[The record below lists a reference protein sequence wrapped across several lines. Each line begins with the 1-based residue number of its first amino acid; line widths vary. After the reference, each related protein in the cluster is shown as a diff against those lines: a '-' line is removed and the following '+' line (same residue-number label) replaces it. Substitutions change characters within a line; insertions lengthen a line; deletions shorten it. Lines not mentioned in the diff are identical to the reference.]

1 MLKKVLITVLIL
13 FTTVFIIGCG
23 KDNSKKLE
31 APSVMIQENVITW
44 SKVDS
49 AVSYELHIGDKVY
62 KLSETTYS
70 VDGLKEGEYAVKVKA
85 ISGDKNFKDSD
96 FSSELVYRI
105 EKNVIRLDAPVIKLE
120 DNQLTWDQIENA
132 TYYEVYI
139 GVDKHIV
146 NSTSYT
152 INDESLTGSTSIF
165 VIAGTTMANCKNS
178 QASNIIK
185 WSRNAGAENLNTVFF
200 DYDGIYN
207 LESTFGNVIS
217 MVNERQLYDS
227 GLWSRFVE
235 QYRHN
240 ADGDGYGWRG
250 EFWGKMMEGA
260 VITYKATKDKKLYK
274 VLENTVE
281 DLLTTQQANGSFS
294 TYGDVSKG
302 NSQEFEG
309 WDVWCRVWS
318 LTGLMYFHD
327 ICQDQALKSRIYVAV
342 TRHLDYICEH
352 IGDGEGKININDSAS
367 QWGGL
372 PASTILEVVCKI
384 YNLAKKQEYLDLAT
398 HIVKNGGSK
407 FGDQIEQAI
416 AAKTL
421 PYTWGAP
428 KAGELCL
435 FFDGVLEYYYI
446 TGIEKYKTAA
456 VNFWYLVQESEIT
469 IVGGGCTKDE
479 CFEHS
484 VWEQS
489 DPTKSHAM
497 QEFCVT
503 IHWLNFT
510 KDIYQLV
517 KDPAIMD
524 SAEVTI
530 YNAVLCA
537 VDNECAYDHA
547 FGSYNNLIYSV
558 RSKSAAGGMS
568 LSIPYNW
575 AYGCCIS
582 QGSIATGLIPLYQF
596 AHDNDSLYMNMFFPG
611 NNTLKTPGGKELKI
625 AVDTNYPVSG
635 NIKVQLE
642 LAEAEEFNYVVRIPA
657 WSKTSTIKV
666 NGVEQSNVKA
676 GEYYPI
682 NKVWN
687 TGDEIEIIF
696 DLRIEEIYG
705 SKECSNENSQYNVAL
720 KRGPITLARD
730 ARLDN
735 GEIFDTVEF
744 VRDENGEVAYTLS
757 NTATFENIIEIETT
771 LTGGK
776 KIHLVNYGNA
786 GKTFS
791 QESMFTTYMPTT
803 DYWKI
808 QIGDGKKVILVNNY
822 YGGSMITDP
831 TDGLIHTSYAIS
843 DYSDLNKFAVELI
856 QNELGYYYIKHV
868 ETGKYLTVVNQ
879 GASYFK
885 YMDFTGANTQQFKL
899 SHAGL
904 MNFKIQAKN
913 TNYIISANNEI
924 DAIWLYSDC
933 ASDKQFWSIM
943 SLD

>member
-1 MLKKVLITVLIL
+1 MLKKILITLLIA
-13 FTTVFIIGCG
+13 FTTTFIIGCS
-23 KDNSKKLE
+23 KNNSKRLE

-49 AVSYELHIGDKVY
+49 AVSYELHIGDKIY
-62 KLSETTYS
+62 KLSDTTYS
-70 VDGLKEGEYAVKVKA
+70 VTDLKEGEYSVKVKA
-85 ISGDKNFKDSD
+85 ISGDKNFKDSS
-96 FSSELVYRI
+96 FSSELVYKV
-105 EKNVIRLDAPVIKLE
+105 EKNVTRLDAPVIKIE
-120 DNQLTWDQIENA
+120 NNQLMWDQVENA

-139 GVDKHIV
+139 GADKKIV
-146 NSTSYT
+146 SANNYTIDDETIMNSTT
-152 INDESLTGSTSIF
+152 IF
-165 VIAGTTMANCKNS
+165 VIACTTIDKYKNS
-178 QASNIIK
+178 KASNIIK
-185 WSRNAGAENLNTVFF
+185 YNKNVGEEMLNSVFI
-200 DYDGIYN
+200 DYDGKYE
-207 LESTFGNVIS
+207 LESTWGNVLS
-217 MVNERQLYDS
+217 MVNERQLYDT

-274 VLENTVE
+274 ILENTVE
-281 DLLTTQQANGSFS
+281 DFLTTQQANGSFS
-294 TYGDVSKG
+294 TYGSVSKG

-327 ICQDQALKSRIYVAV
+327 ICQDAALKSRIYVAL
-342 TRHLDYICEH
+342 TRHLDYICEN

-384 YNLAKKQEYLDLAT
+384 YNLTKKQEYLDLAT

-407 FGDQIEQAI
+407 YGDQIEQAI

-456 VNFWYLVQESEIT
+456 VNYWYLVQESEIT

-537 VDNECAYDHA
+537 VDNEYAYDHA

-568 LSIPYNW
+568 FSIPYNW
-575 AYGCCIS
+575 SYGCCIS

-611 NNTLKTPGGKELKI
+611 NSTLKTPSGKELKI
-625 AVDTNYPVSG
+625 AVETNYPVSG

-642 LAEAEEFNYVVRIPA
+642 LAEAEEFNYVIRIPA
-657 WSKTSTIKV
+657 WSKNSTIKV
-666 NGVEQSNVKA
+666 NGKEQSNVKA
-676 GEYYPI
+676 GEYYII

-687 TGDEIEIIF
+687 TGDEIEISF

-705 SKECSNENSQYNVAL
+705 SKKCSNELSQYNVAL
-720 KRGPITLARD
+720 KRGPITFARD

-744 VRDENGEVAYTLS
+744 VKDENGEVKYTLS

-771 LTGGK
+771 LTSGK

-791 QESMFTTYMPTT
+791 AESMFTTYMPTT

-808 QIGDGKKVILVNNY
+808 SIGEGKKVVLVNNY
-822 YGGSMITDP
+822 YQATLITDQ
-831 TDGLIHTSYAIS
+831 TDGLIHTSNSIY
-843 DYSDLNKFAVELI
+843 DYSNLDEFALEFI
-856 QNELGYYYIKHV
+856 ANDLGYYYIKHSK
-868 ETGKYLTVVNQ
+868 TGKYLTIVDQ
-879 GASYFK
+879 GNSYLK
-885 YMDFTGANTQQFKL
+885 YADFTGTDNQQFSL

-904 MNFKIQAKN
+904 LSYKIHAKN
-913 TNYIISANNEI
+913 TNYIVSSNNEI

-933 ASDKQFWSIM
+933 SSNKQYWSFM
-943 SLD
+943 SIE